1 LISLSYKFIKDEWLK
16 IAILAPSH
24 FYSKY
29 EYSVYDRS
37 MSKNK
42 QSVSS
47 QRWLKE
53 HFDDKFVQKAQK
65 LGMRSRAGFKI
76 EEIQQKDDLIKS
88 AMTVVDLG
96 AAPGGWS
103 QYVAKV
109 VGEDGLVIACDIL
122 PMDSLAGVSFLQGD
136 FREENVLNE
145 LLNKIGGK
153 NVDIVMS
160 DMAPNMSGNDAIDQ
174 AKSMYL
180 VELSLDM
187 CHQVLK
193 KNGSFVVKVFMGE
206 GFESFMKDIQNAFK
220 TVKTRKPESSRARSR
235 EVYLVATGYKL

>member
-1 LISLSYKFIKDEWLK
+1 
-16 IAILAPSH
+16 
-24 FYSKY
+24 
-29 EYSVYDRS
+29 

-65 LGMRSRAGFKI
+65 LGLRSRAGFKI

-180 VELSLDM
+180 VELALDM

-206 GFESFMKDIQNAFK
+206 GVEAFMKDIQSAFK
-220 TVKTRKPESSRARSR
+220 SVKTRKPESSRARSR